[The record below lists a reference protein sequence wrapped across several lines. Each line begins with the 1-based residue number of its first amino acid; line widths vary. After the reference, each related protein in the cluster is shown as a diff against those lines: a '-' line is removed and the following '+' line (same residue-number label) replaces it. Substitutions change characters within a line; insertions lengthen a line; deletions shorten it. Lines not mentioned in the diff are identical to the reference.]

1 MLKDPL
7 IFGKYSLPDRKKI
20 VLNEEPE
27 DDAIQSYKVKV
38 NNPWY
43 KERPATSEEC
53 PEFYHPKLSA
63 DKDSRELMPKDVIK
77 VTYIDRNEREVI
89 TEWTLE
95 EYLKKIGIRAGKD
108 GGKYPYDMY
117 RELIDK
123 NPQVDINELLKT
135 EHQRIIQTR
144 FNHGYEYDKQLRERA
159 MSSYEG
165 KRARENQ
172 ERSQFEEDPY
182 FTSVLESGGYVYP
195 TELLPQNDYLDAI
208 DVLVEVDIKD
218 GLDEEWE
225 GEPVYIGV
233 QRTLL
238 EEGMDRLALKKRQ
251 IENNPFWNLPE
262 YPDKSPI
269 LRILYVEKPG
279 DYYLSNSDSRLEAMH
294 QLNLEA
300 NRKNPNGANKKF
312 KADSVITGDS
322 LSEIKEGLNKEGKN
336 YKKINEN
343 RQKKVVSKTLDILYL
358 SLDSVLEYKNDRK
371 LYSYFKDTIDNY
383 EKSLAKM
390 ISIIEE
396 DNDLDR
402 KKVKE
407 LLK

>member
-1 MLKDPL
+1 M
-7 IFGKYSLPDRKKI
+7 G
-20 VLNEEPE
+20 
-27 DDAIQSYKVKV
+27 
-38 NNPWY
+38 
-43 KERPATSEEC
+43 
-53 PEFYHPKLSA
+53 
-63 DKDSRELMPKDVIK
+63 
-77 VTYIDRNEREVI
+77 
-89 TEWTLE
+89 
-95 EYLKKIGIRAGKD
+95 
-108 GGKYPYDMY
+108 
-117 RELIDK
+117 
-123 NPQVDINELLKT
+123 
-135 EHQRIIQTR
+135 
-144 FNHGYEYDKQLRERA
+144 
-159 MSSYEG
+159 SYEG

-182 FTSVLESGGYVYP
+182 FASVLESGGYVYP
-195 TELLPQNDYLDAI
+195 TELPRHVDYLDAM
-208 DVLVEVDIKD
+208 DVLVEVDTEDGFDEKD
-218 GLDEEWE
+218 GLDNEWE
-225 GEPVYIGV
+225 GGPVYIAV

-238 EEGMDRLALKKRQ
+238 EEGMDRFELKKKQ

-269 LRILYVEKPG
+269 LRILYKEKPE
-279 DYYLSNSDSRLEAMH
+279 DYYLSNGDSRLEAMH

-343 RQKKVVSKTLDILYL
+343 KQKKVVSKTLDILYL
-358 SLDSVLEYKNDRK
+358 SLDSVLEYKNDSK

-383 EKSLAKM
+383 EKSLVKM